1 MGEHERRR
9 VEGRVGAPPPSP
21 VGVVLP
27 AGRTE
32 LPRTH
37 DLGTDPGIVLLGE
50 CIVGARAAPGT
61 THYRRT
67 EARGEHP
74 LVEPVSGMPH
84 GRVRALAFT
93 GGEAVQ
99 RHGEV
104 VNPCACHTPASGSD
118 V

>member
-9 VEGRVGAPPPSP
+9 VEGRVGTPPPSP

-27 AGRTE
+27 ARRTE

-37 DLGTDPGIVLLGE
+37 DLAADSRLVLPGE

-74 LVEPVSGMPH
+74 LVQPVSGMPEVL
-84 GRVRALAFT
+84 VRAQALT
-93 GGEAVQ
+93 GGDAGPLDRQAVD
-99 RHGEV
+99 
-104 VNPCACHTPASGSD
+104 P
-118 V
+118 

>member
-27 AGRTE
+27 ARRTE
-32 LPRTH
+32 LSRTH
-37 DLGTDPGIVLLGE
+37 DLGAYPRLVLLGE
-50 CIVGARAAPGT
+50 CIVSASAAPGT

-67 EARGEHP
+67 EACGEHP
-74 LVEPVSGMPH
+74 LVQLFSGMPH
-84 GRVRALAFT
+84 GRVCALALT

-99 RHGEV
+99 RDGEV
-104 VNPCACHTPASGSD
+104 VDPCACHMPASR
-118 V
+118 